1 MSKDQIGSDLPDWEE
16 YATSE
21 TWQGILVGNGASRAV
36 WEDFKYDSLFSVA
49 KSEDIADKLTHDDEQ
64 IFAKLGD
71 TRNFEAVLGALLTT
85 SAVCK
90 VLSLPNTKVDE
101 RYISIQKALIAA
113 VHKVHVPWSLL
124 SNPSLISIGD
134 ALREYEFIFSTN
146 YDLLL
151 YWAIMAHNGVG
162 FRDFFWSS
170 LFDVA
175 NTEVWDKTATKV
187 LYLHGALH
195 LRYSTDGGTY
205 KEQAG
210 EFTNLLDLFGKHVDS
225 VPLCITEGTARQ
237 KLAAI
242 TRSDYLSFALQQ
254 FGQETGPLV
263 IFGHSLG
270 PTDRHL
276 ADILSRGA
284 ERTFAIGIYPSDP
297 KQVIREKAHFQKT
310 LAGATLLYFNSTTH
324 PLGSTSLRV
333 PQP

>member
-1 MSKDQIGSDLPDWEE
+1 MVKDQVSSDLPSWEE

-21 TWQGILVGNGASRAV
+21 PWGAILIGNGASRAV
-36 WEDFKYDSLFSVA
+36 WEDFKYDSLFDVA
-49 KSEDIADKLTHDDEQ
+49 QSPDIADKLTSEDEQ

-85 SAVCK
+85 NTVCK
-90 VLSLPNTKVDE
+90 VLSMPNAKIGE
-101 RYISIQKALIAA
+101 RYLSIQKALVAA
-113 VHKVHVPWSLL
+113 VHKVHVPWSRLPNAAL
-124 SNPSLISIGD
+124 RSLGD
-134 ALREYEFIFSTN
+134 ALHEYEFVFSTN

-151 YWAIMAHNGVG
+151 YWAIMAHDGVG
-162 FRDFFWSS
+162 FRDFFWATQ
-170 LFDVA
+170 FDVA
-175 NTEVWDKTATKV
+175 NTEIWDKTASKV

-210 EFTNLLDLFGKHVDS
+210 EFTNLLDLFGKRVDS
-225 VPLCITEGTARQ
+225 VPLCITEGTSRQ

-242 TRSDYLSFALQQ
+242 ARSDYLSFALQQ

-270 PTDRHL
+270 PTDKHL
-276 ADILSRGA
+276 ADILSRDS

-297 KQVIREKAHFQKT
+297 KQVIREKAHFLKT
-310 LAGATLLYFNSTTH
+310 LPGATLLYFDSTSH
-324 PLGSTSLRV
+324 PLGSTNLRV
-333 PQP
+333 PRP

>member
-1 MSKDQIGSDLPDWEE
+1 MTRDQLSSDLPAWEE

-21 TWQGILVGNGASRAV
+21 AWQGILVGNGASRAV

-49 KSEDIADKLTHDDEQ
+49 QSASIADKLTSDDEH

-90 VLSLPNTKVDE
+90 VLSLPNSKIDE

-124 SNPSLISIGD
+124 PNASLISVAD

-151 YWAIMAHNGVG
+151 YWAIMARNGEG

-210 EFTNLLDLFGKHVDS
+210 EFINLLDLFGKRADS

-242 TRSDYLSFALQQ
+242 ARSDYLSFALQQ

-270 PTDRHL
+270 PTDQHL
-276 ADILSRGA
+276 AEILSRG
-284 ERTFAIGIYPSDP
+284 ERTFAIGIYPSDA
-297 KQVIREKAHFQKT
+297 KQVIREKAHFQKA
-310 LAGATLLYFNSTTH
+310 LAGATLLYFDSTTH

-333 PQP
+333 PRP